1 MTGRKEQMASLEKF
15 YESDTNN
22 LTILYGRRGIGKT
35 TLLREFAAGHR
46 AVYFEAVPSDRNGML
61 VSFADIVSQ
70 QIHKKSEPTGYMG
83 VMADIADS
91 FEDRILIIV
100 EEFQN
105 IVKTDT
111 LFMDSVTAL
120 LKHIIT
126 DKKVMVILTSSSIS
140 WVENSMVS
148 AIGQAAYSINAFIKL
163 KEFNFSD
170 VVGMFPDTDAV
181 NALYIY
187 AVTGG
192 IPEYLSL
199 FDGSK
204 NIKQNICGLF
214 LGESAPFKNSMMYY
228 LKDEFRETGVYNILL
243 GCLAAGLNKLNEIHN
258 ITGYGR
264 DKISVYL
271 NNLIEREIVEK
282 IFSYDRGSGRDVRKG
297 LYRIKDGFAEFWYRL
312 IQPGLPMAGIMEP
325 DAFYDRYIARG
336 LNGFCKEAYI
346 KIATEFLQIMNDA
359 GKLIPGAEY
368 AGRWYGKTGDVHVI
382 YTNADNEAVIGQVYT
397 DEKPVGM
404 EDYDKLIQDAGV
416 AGLTAVQTYLFSL
429 NGYDEELTG
438 GRIPGLMA
446 INIEDL

>member
-70 QIHKKSEPTGYMG
+70 QIHKKSEPTGYVG

-214 LGESAPFKNSMMYY
+214 LGESAPLDRK
-228 LKDEFRETGVYNILL
+228 
-243 GCLAAGLNKLNEIHN
+243 
-258 ITGYGR
+258 
-264 DKISVYL
+264 SV
-271 NNLIEREIVEK
+271 V
-282 IFSYDRGSGRDVRKG
+282 
-297 LYRIKDGFAEFWYRL
+297 
-312 IQPGLPMAGIMEP
+312 
-325 DAFYDRYIARG
+325 
-336 LNGFCKEAYI
+336 
-346 KIATEFLQIMNDA
+346 
-359 GKLIPGAEY
+359 
-368 AGRWYGKTGDVHVI
+368 
-382 YTNADNEAVIGQVYT
+382 
-397 DEKPVGM
+397 
-404 EDYDKLIQDAGV
+404 
-416 AGLTAVQTYLFSL
+416 
-429 NGYDEELTG
+429 
-438 GRIPGLMA
+438 
-446 INIEDL
+446 